1 MVMVPSVS
9 SRALLQLQPNQHPFW
24 SISFSGAGH
33 LLAYHLGVAR
43 RLLDT
48 QQRQQQQQ
56 KEEVDHND
64 THDDILSIRAVA
76 GSSSGAIAATVFS
89 MFPHRLDEFT
99 DHFLRDGGRA
109 LSRLKTMIL
118 EDDDASTTI
127 SSTMVTNQ
135 NRKPARSP
143 PSMMLLGVGTTNC
156 KDGSLHLFTFESASN
171 GSAED
176 TNTTALHPPLPS
188 QRLLDKSRLIRAIEA
203 SCTIPTS
210 FHPLDMFQSSSSVLS
225 YPDHEGIE
233 IDGEY
238 FVDGGIAAPAPPSP
252 LDLDPLSRRI
262 VVSPISRSSSSSTT
276 TTSPSS
282 TRMMMICPL
291 DTTFALPG
299 GDWTTRCGTFSIRPS
314 VQNLRAM
321 MASAGVA
328 PPGVLREWHQRGM
341 KDTERFLDEVRS
353 CPIHHPTNSVGR

>member
-48 QQRQQQQQ
+48 QQCQQQQ
-56 KEEVDHND
+56 KEEVNHND
-64 THDDILSIRAVA
+64 THDNILSIRAVA
-76 GSSSGAIAATVFS
+76 GSSSGAIAATVFAVL
-89 MFPHRLDEFT
+89 PHRLDEFT

-118 EDDDASTTI
+118 EDDDASTSI
-127 SSTMVTNQ
+127 SSTMATGQ
-135 NRKPARSP
+135 NHKPARSP
-143 PSMMLLGVGTTNC
+143 PSMTLLGVGTTNC
-156 KDGSLHLFTFESASN
+156 KNGSLHLFTFDSVSN

-188 QRLLDKSRLIRAIEA
+188 LQLLDKSRLIRAIEA

-210 FHPLDMFQSSSSVLS
+210 FHPLDMFQSSSSFLS

-262 VVSPISRSSSSSTT
+262 VVSPISRSKSGSQ
-276 TTSPSS
+276 
-282 TRMMMICPL
+282 MMMIRPL

-321 MASAGVA
+321 IASAGVA
-328 PPGVLREWHQRGM
+328 PPGVLQEWHQHGM

-353 CPIHHPTNSVGR
+353 CPICHPTNSVGR